1 MLSLLLRRAGLA
13 VMVALTVS
21 LLCFVLSN
29 VAVDPA
35 LALAGD
41 SPTEADLQALR
52 VRYAL
57 DRPLPERYAAYLGR
71 LVAGDLGTSQLT
83 GEPVSRM
90 LADRVGVTALLALT
104 AILLAL
110 AVAVPAGVMAA
121 AHRGGWTD
129 RVVSFVTAA
138 VQAMPSFWAALLLI
152 IFFGVKLR
160 WLPIS
165 GSGTLAH
172 YVMPTIALS
181 LYALPALTRL
191 TRSGMVQALESDY
204 IRTARAMGLPGRVI
218 LFKSA
223 LRNAL
228 LPVVSLGAV
237 QFGFMLGGSIVIE
250 SIFAIHGIGYLA
262 WQSMIRADMPVIQA
276 VVLMISLTYIVL
288 TFLSDVLNTLLD
300 PRLKRAAS

>member
-1 MLSLLLRRAGLA
+1 MLLMLLRRAGLA

-41 SPTEADLQALR
+41 SATEADLQALR
-52 VRYAL
+52 TRYAL

-71 LVAGDLGTSQLT
+71 LLSADLGTSQLT

-90 LADRVGVTALLALT
+90 LYDRVGVTALLAFT
-104 AILLAL
+104 AIIVAL
-110 AVAVPAGVMAA
+110 AIAVPAGVMAA

-129 RVVSFVTAA
+129 RTVSLITAV

-172 YVMPTIALS
+172 YIMPTIALS

-204 IRTARAMGLPGRVI
+204 IRTARAMGLPRRAI

-223 LRNAL
+223 LRNAM

-262 WQSMIRADMPVIQA
+262 WQSMLRSDMPVIQA

-300 PRLKRAAS
+300 PRLKRAQS

>member
-1 MLSLLLRRAGLA
+1 MLVLLLRRAGLA
-13 VMVALTVS
+13 IMVALSVS
-21 LLCFVLSN
+21 MLCFILSN

-52 VRYAL
+52 ERYKL
-57 DRPLPERYAAYLGR
+57 DCPLPERYAAYLAR

-83 GEPVSRM
+83 GEPVARM
-90 LADRVGVTALLALT
+90 LADRIGVTASLALA

-110 AVAVPAGVMAA
+110 AIALPAGVAA
-121 AHRGGWTD
+121 AANRGGWTD
-129 RVVSFVTAA
+129 RVISFVVAV
-138 VQAMPSFWAALLLI
+138 VQALPGFWAALLLI
-152 IFFGVKLR
+152 IAFGVKLR

-172 YVMPTIALS
+172 FVLPTVALS

-191 TRSGMVQALESDY
+191 TRSGMVQALDADY
-204 IRTARAMGLPGRVI
+204 IRTTRAMGLPARAI
-218 LFKSA
+218 LFKNA

-262 WQSMIRADMPVIQA
+262 WQSMIRSDMPVIQA

-288 TFLSDVLNTLLD
+288 TFLSDVLNTALD
-300 PRLKRAAS
+300 PRLKRGAA

>member
-1 MLSLLLRRAGLA
+1 MLLRRAGLA

-41 SPTEADLQALR
+41 SATEADLQALR
-52 VRYAL
+52 TRYAL

-71 LVAGDLGTSQLT
+71 LLSADLGTSQLT

-90 LADRVGVTALLALT
+90 LYDRVGVTALLAFT
-104 AILLAL
+104 AIIVAL
-110 AVAVPAGVMAA
+110 AIAVPAGVMAA

-129 RVVSFVTAA
+129 RTVSLITAV

-172 YVMPTIALS
+172 YIMPTIALS

-204 IRTARAMGLPGRVI
+204 IRTARAMGLPRRAI

-223 LRNAL
+223 LRNAM

-262 WQSMIRADMPVIQA
+262 WQSMLRSDMPVIQA

-300 PRLKRAAS
+300 PRLKRAPS

>member
-1 MLSLLLRRAGLA
+1 MFVLLVRRAGLA
-13 VMVALTVS
+13 IMVAVTVS

-52 VRYAL
+52 ERYAL

-71 LVAGDLGTSQLT
+71 LVSGDLGTSQLT
-83 GEPVSRM
+83 GERVSQM
-90 LADRVGVTALLALT
+90 LADRVGVTASLALA

-110 AVAVPAGVMAA
+110 LIAVPAGVVAA

-129 RVVSFVTAA
+129 RVVSFVAA
-138 VQAMPSFWAALLLI
+138 IIQAMPSFWAALLLI
-152 IFFGVKLR
+152 IAFGVKLR

-172 YVMPTIALS
+172 YVLPTVALS
-181 LYALPALTRL
+181 VYAMPALTRL
-191 TRSGMVQALESDY
+191 TRSGMVEALDSDY
-204 IRTARAMGLPGRVI
+204 IRTAKAMGLPTRSI
-218 LFKSA
+218 LFKNA

-262 WQSMIRADMPVIQA
+262 WQSMIRSDMPVIQA
-276 VVLMISLTYIVL
+276 VVLMVSLTYIVL
-288 TFLSDVLNTLLD
+288 TFLSDVLNTVLD
-300 PRLKRAAS
+300 PRLKRGRS

>member
-1 MLSLLLRRAGLA
+1 MFVLLVRRAGLA
-13 VMVALTVS
+13 IMVALTVS
-21 LLCFVLSN
+21 LLCFILSN

-71 LVAGDLGTSQLT
+71 LVSGDLGTSQLT
-83 GEPVSRM
+83 GERVTQM
-90 LADRVGVTALLALT
+90 LADRVGVTASLAMAAIFLALL
-104 AILLAL
+104 I
-110 AVAVPAGVMAA
+110 AVPAGVMAA

-129 RVVSFVTAA
+129 RIVSFITAII
-138 VQAMPSFWAALLLI
+138 QAMPSFWAALLLI
-152 IFFGVKLR
+152 IAFGVKLR

-172 YVMPTIALS
+172 YVLPTVALS
-181 LYALPALTRL
+181 LYAMPALTRL
-191 TRSGMVQALESDY
+191 TRSGMAEALDSDY
-204 IRTARAMGLPGRVI
+204 IRTARAMGLPTRSI
-218 LFKSA
+218 LFKNA

-262 WQSMIRADMPVIQA
+262 WQSMIRSDMPVIQA
-276 VVLMISLTYIVL
+276 VVLMVSLTYIVL

-300 PRLKRAAS
+300 PRLKRSRS

>member
-1 MLSLLLRRAGLA
+1 MFVLLVRRAGLA
-13 VMVALTVS
+13 IMVAVTVS

-52 VRYAL
+52 ERYAL

-71 LVAGDLGTSQLT
+71 LVSGDLGSSQLT
-83 GEPVSRM
+83 GERVTQM
-90 LADRVGVTALLALT
+90 LADRVGVTASLALA

-110 AVAVPAGVMAA
+110 LIAVPAGVVAA

-129 RVVSFVTAA
+129 RIVSFIAA
-138 VQAMPSFWAALLLI
+138 IIQAMPSFWAALLLI
-152 IFFGVKLR
+152 IAFGVKLR

-172 YVMPTIALS
+172 YVLPTVALS
-181 LYALPALTRL
+181 VYAMPALTRL
-191 TRSGMVQALESDY
+191 TRSGMAEALDSDY
-204 IRTARAMGLPGRVI
+204 IRTARAMGLPTRSI
-218 LFKSA
+218 LFKNA

-262 WQSMIRADMPVIQA
+262 WQSMIRSDMPVIQA
-276 VVLMISLTYIVL
+276 VVLMVSLTYIVL
-288 TFLSDVLNTLLD
+288 TFLSDVLNTVLD
-300 PRLKRAAS
+300 PRLKRGRS

>member
-1 MLSLLLRRAGLA
+1 MFVLLVRRAGLA
-13 VMVALTVS
+13 IMVAVTVS

-52 VRYAL
+52 ERYAL

-71 LVAGDLGTSQLT
+71 LVSGDLGTSQLT
-83 GEPVSRM
+83 GERVTQM
-90 LADRVGVTALLALT
+90 LADRVGVTASLALA

-110 AVAVPAGVMAA
+110 LIAVPAGVVAA

-129 RVVSFVTAA
+129 RIVSFIAA
-138 VQAMPSFWAALLLI
+138 IIQAMPSFWAALLLI
-152 IFFGVKLR
+152 IAFGVKLR

-172 YVMPTIALS
+172 YVLPTVALS
-181 LYALPALTRL
+181 VYAMPALTRL
-191 TRSGMVQALESDY
+191 TRSGMVEALDSDY
-204 IRTARAMGLPGRVI
+204 IRTARAMGLPTRSI
-218 LFKSA
+218 LFKNA

-262 WQSMIRADMPVIQA
+262 WQSMIRSDMPVIQA
-276 VVLMISLTYIVL
+276 VVLMVSLTYIVL
-288 TFLSDVLNTLLD
+288 TFLSDVLNTVLD
-300 PRLKRAAS
+300 PRLKRGRS

>member
-1 MLSLLLRRAGLA
+1 MLLMLLRRAGLA

-41 SPTEADLQALR
+41 SATEADLQALR
-52 VRYAL
+52 TRYAL

-71 LVAGDLGTSQLT
+71 LLSADLGTSQLT

-90 LADRVGVTALLALT
+90 LYDRVGVTALLAFT
-104 AILLAL
+104 AIIVAL
-110 AVAVPAGVMAA
+110 AIAVPAGVMAA

-129 RVVSFVTAA
+129 RTVSLITAV

-172 YVMPTIALS
+172 YIMPTIALS

-204 IRTARAMGLPGRVI
+204 IRTARAMGLPRRAI

-223 LRNAL
+223 LRNAM

-262 WQSMIRADMPVIQA
+262 WQSMLRSDMPVIQA

-300 PRLKRAAS
+300 PRLKRAPS

>member
-1 MLSLLLRRAGLA
+1 MFVLLVRRAGLA
-13 VMVALTVS
+13 IMVAVTVS

-52 VRYAL
+52 ERYAL

-71 LVAGDLGTSQLT
+71 LVSGDLGTSQLT
-83 GEPVSRM
+83 GERVSQM
-90 LADRVGVTALLALT
+90 LADRVGVTASLALA

-110 AVAVPAGVMAA
+110 LIAVPAGVVAA

-129 RVVSFVTAA
+129 RVVSFVAA
-138 VQAMPSFWAALLLI
+138 IIQAMPSFWAALLLI
-152 IFFGVKLR
+152 IAFGVKLR

-172 YVMPTIALS
+172 YVLPTVALS
-181 LYALPALTRL
+181 VYAMPALTRL
-191 TRSGMVQALESDY
+191 TRSGMVEALDSEY
-204 IRTARAMGLPGRVI
+204 IRTAKAMGLPTRSI
-218 LFKSA
+218 LFKNA

-262 WQSMIRADMPVIQA
+262 WQSMIRSDMPVIQA
-276 VVLMISLTYIVL
+276 VVLMVSLTYIVL
-288 TFLSDVLNTLLD
+288 TFLSDVLNTVLD
-300 PRLKRAAS
+300 PRLKRGRS

>member
-1 MLSLLLRRAGLA
+1 MFVLLVRRAGLA
-13 VMVALTVS
+13 IMVAVTVS

-52 VRYAL
+52 ERYAL

-71 LVAGDLGTSQLT
+71 LISGDLGTSQLT
-83 GEPVSRM
+83 GERVSQM
-90 LADRVGVTALLALT
+90 LADRVGVTASLALA

-110 AVAVPAGVMAA
+110 LIAVPAGVVAA

-129 RVVSFVTAA
+129 RIVSFIAA
-138 VQAMPSFWAALLLI
+138 IVQAMPSFWAALLLI
-152 IFFGVKLR
+152 IAFGVKLR

-165 GSGTLAH
+165 GSSTLAH
-172 YVMPTIALS
+172 YVLPTAALS
-181 LYALPALTRL
+181 LYAMPALTRL
-191 TRSGMVQALESDY
+191 TRSGMTEALDSDY
-204 IRTARAMGLPGRVI
+204 IRTARAMGLPTRSI
-218 LFKSA
+218 LFKNA

-262 WQSMIRADMPVIQA
+262 WQSMIRSDMPVIQA
-276 VVLMISLTYIVL
+276 VVLMVSLTYIVL
-288 TFLSDVLNTLLD
+288 TFLSDVLNTVLD
-300 PRLKRAAS
+300 PRLKRGRS

>member
-1 MLSLLLRRAGLA
+1 MFVLLVRRAGLA
-13 VMVALTVS
+13 IMVAVTVS

-52 VRYAL
+52 ERYAL
-57 DRPLPERYAAYLGR
+57 DRPLPYRYAAYLER
-71 LVAGDLGTSQLT
+71 LFSGDLGASQLT
-83 GEPVSRM
+83 GERVSQM
-90 LADRVGVTALLALT
+90 QADRVGVTASLAMA

-110 AVAVPAGVMAA
+110 LVAVPAGVMAA

-129 RVVSFVTAA
+129 RIVSFATAII
-138 VQAMPSFWAALLLI
+138 QAMPSFWAALLLI
-152 IFFGVKLR
+152 IAFGVKLR

-165 GSGTLAH
+165 GSGSLAH
-172 YVMPTIALS
+172 YVLPTVALS
-181 LYALPALTRL
+181 LYAMPALTRL
-191 TRSGMVQALESDY
+191 TRSGMVEALDSDY
-204 IRTARAMGLPGRVI
+204 IRTARAMGLPARSI
-218 LFKSA
+218 LFKNA

-250 SIFAIHGIGYLA
+250 SIFAIHGVGYLA
-262 WQSMIRADMPVIQA
+262 WQSMIRSDMPVIQA

-288 TFLSDVLNTLLD
+288 TFLSDLLNTLLD
-300 PRLKRAAS
+300 PRLKRGRS

>member
-1 MLSLLLRRAGLA
+1 MFVLLVRRAGLA
-13 VMVALTVS
+13 IMVAVTVS

-52 VRYAL
+52 ERYAL

-71 LVAGDLGTSQLT
+71 LVSGDLGTSQLT
-83 GEPVSRM
+83 GERVTQM
-90 LADRVGVTALLALT
+90 LADRVGVTASLALA

-110 AVAVPAGVMAA
+110 LIAVPAGVVAA

-129 RVVSFVTAA
+129 RIVSFIAA
-138 VQAMPSFWAALLLI
+138 IIQAMPSFWAALLLI
-152 IFFGVKLR
+152 IAFGVKLR

-172 YVMPTIALS
+172 YVLPTVALS
-181 LYALPALTRL
+181 VYAMPALTRL
-191 TRSGMVQALESDY
+191 TRSGMAEALDSDY
-204 IRTARAMGLPGRVI
+204 IRTARAMGLPTRSI
-218 LFKSA
+218 LFKNA

-262 WQSMIRADMPVIQA
+262 WQSMIRSDMPVIQA
-276 VVLMISLTYIVL
+276 VVLMVSLTYIVL
-288 TFLSDVLNTLLD
+288 TFLSDVLNTVLD
-300 PRLKRAAS
+300 PRLKRGRS

>member
-1 MLSLLLRRAGLA
+1 MLFLLLRRAGLA
-13 VMVALTVS
+13 VMVAGAVS

-52 VRYAL
+52 DRYAL

-71 LVAGDLGTSQLT
+71 LLAGDLGTSQLT
-83 GEPVSRM
+83 GEPVAHM
-90 LADRVGVTALLALT
+90 LADRVGVTAS
-104 AILLAL
+104 LAL
-110 AVAVPAGVMAA
+110 AAIALALLIALPAGVAA
-121 AHRGGWTD
+121 AANRGGWTD
-129 RVVSFVTAA
+129 RAVSLVVAV

-152 IFFGVKLR
+152 IAFGVKLR

-172 YVMPTIALS
+172 FVLPTVALS

-204 IRTARAMGLPGRVI
+204 IRTARAMGLSTGTI

-228 LPVVSLGAV
+228 MPVVSLGAV

-262 WQSMIRADMPVIQA
+262 WQSMIRSDMPVIQA

-288 TFLSDVLNTLLD
+288 TFLSDVLNTALD
-300 PRLKRAAS
+300 PRLKRGAA

>member
-1 MLSLLLRRAGLA
+1 MFVLLVRRAGLA
-13 VMVALTVS
+13 IMVAVTVS

-41 SPTEADLQALR
+41 SATEADLQALR
-52 VRYAL
+52 ERYAL
-57 DRPLPERYAAYLGR
+57 DRPLPYRYAAYLER
-71 LVAGDLGTSQLT
+71 LFGGDLGASQLT
-83 GEPVSRM
+83 GERVSQM
-90 LADRVGVTALLALT
+90 LADRVGVTASLAMTAMLLAL
-104 AILLAL
+104 L
-110 AVAVPAGVMAA
+110 VAVPAGVMAA

-129 RVVSFVTAA
+129 RIVSFVTAII
-138 VQAMPSFWAALLLI
+138 QAMPSFWAALLLI
-152 IFFGVKLR
+152 IAFGVKLR

-165 GSGTLAH
+165 GSGSLAH
-172 YVMPTIALS
+172 YVLPTVALS
-181 LYALPALTRL
+181 LYAMPALTRL
-191 TRSGMVQALESDY
+191 TRSGMVEALDSDY
-204 IRTARAMGLPGRVI
+204 IRTARAMGLPRSSI
-218 LFKSA
+218 LFKNA

-250 SIFAIHGIGYLA
+250 SIFAIHGVGYLA
-262 WQSMIRADMPVIQA
+262 WQSMIRSDMPVIQA

-300 PRLKRAAS
+300 PRLKRGRS

>member
-1 MLSLLLRRAGLA
+1 MLVLLLRRAGLA

-52 VRYAL
+52 DRYAL

-71 LVAGDLGTSQLT
+71 LLAGDLGTSQLT
-83 GEPVSRM
+83 GEPVAHM
-90 LADRVGVTALLALT
+90 LADRVGVTAS
-104 AILLAL
+104 LAL
-110 AVAVPAGVMAA
+110 AAIALALLIALPAGVAAA

-129 RVVSFVTAA
+129 RAVSLVVAV

-152 IFFGVKLR
+152 IAFGVKLR

-172 YVMPTIALS
+172 FVLPTLALS

-204 IRTARAMGLPGRVI
+204 IRTARAMGLSTSTI

-262 WQSMIRADMPVIQA
+262 WQSMIRSDMPVIQA

-288 TFLSDVLNTLLD
+288 TFLSDVLNTALD
-300 PRLKRAAS
+300 PRLKLGAA

>member
-1 MLSLLLRRAGLA
+1 MLSLLLRRMGLA
-13 VMVALTVS
+13 LMVAITVS
-21 LLCFVLSN
+21 LLCFTLSN

-41 SPTEADLQALR
+41 SATEADLQALR
-52 VRYAL
+52 IRYGL
-57 DRPLPERYAAYLGR
+57 DRPLPERYAAYLAR
-71 LVAGDLGTSQLT
+71 LVQGDLGTSQLT
-83 GEPVSRM
+83 GEPVSKM
-90 LADRVGVTALLALT
+90 LTDRVGVTAMLAFT

-110 AVAVPAGVMAA
+110 LIAVPAGVLAA
-121 AHRGGWTD
+121 ARRGGWAD
-129 RVVSFVTAA
+129 RIVSLIVVV
-138 VQAMPSFWAALLLI
+138 VQAVPSFWAALVLI
-152 IFFGVKLR
+152 IFFGVQLR

-165 GSGTLAH
+165 GSSSAAH
-172 YVMPTIALS
+172 LVLPTVALS

-191 TRSGMVQALESDY
+191 TRSGMIDALESDY
-204 IRTARAMGLPGRVI
+204 IRTARAMGLPTFKI
-218 LFKSA
+218 LFVSA

-262 WQSMIRADMPVIQA
+262 WQSMIRSDMPVIQA

-288 TFLSDVLNTLLD
+288 TFLSDVINTLLD
-300 PRLKRAAS
+300 PRMKRAAS

>member
-1 MLSLLLRRAGLA
+1 MLSLLLRRAGLGL
-13 VMVALTVS
+13 MVALTVS

-41 SPTEADLQALR
+41 SATEADLQALR

-57 DRPLPERYAAYLGR
+57 DKPLPERYAAYLGR
-71 LVAGDLGTSQLT
+71 LLAGDLGTSQLT

-104 AILLAL
+104 AILVAL

-121 AHRGGWTD
+121 AHRGGWAD
-129 RVVSFVTAA
+129 RVVSFVTAV

-172 YVMPTIALS
+172 YVMPTVALS

-204 IRTARAMGLPGRVI
+204 IRTARAMGLPTRVI

>member
-1 MLSLLLRRAGLA
+1 
-13 VMVALTVS
+13 
-21 LLCFVLSN
+21 
-29 VAVDPA
+29 
-35 LALAGD
+35 
-41 SPTEADLQALR
+41 
-52 VRYAL
+52 
-57 DRPLPERYAAYLGR
+57 
-71 LVAGDLGTSQLT
+71 
-83 GEPVSRM
+83 
-90 LADRVGVTALLALT
+90 
-104 AILLAL
+104 
-110 AVAVPAGVMAA
+110 
-121 AHRGGWTD
+121 
-129 RVVSFVTAA
+129 
-138 VQAMPSFWAALLLI
+138 
-152 IFFGVKLR
+152 VKLR

-172 YVMPTIALS
+172 YVMPTVALS

-204 IRTARAMGLPGRVI
+204 IRTARAMGLPTRVI

>member
-1 MLSLLLRRAGLA
+1 MLVLLLRRAGLA
-13 VMVALTVS
+13 IMVALSVS
-21 LLCFVLSN
+21 MLCFILSN

-52 VRYAL
+52 ERYKL
-57 DRPLPERYAAYLGR
+57 DRPLPERYAAYLAR

-83 GEPVSRM
+83 GEPVARM
-90 LADRVGVTALLALT
+90 LADRIGVTASLALA

-110 AVAVPAGVMAA
+110 AIALPAGVAA
-121 AHRGGWTD
+121 AANRGGWTD
-129 RVVSFVTAA
+129 RVISFVVAV
-138 VQAMPSFWAALLLI
+138 VQALPGFWAALLLI
-152 IFFGVKLR
+152 IAFGVKLR

-172 YVMPTIALS
+172 FVLPTVALS

-191 TRSGMVQALESDY
+191 TRSGMVQALDADY
-204 IRTARAMGLPGRVI
+204 IRTARAMGLPARAI
-218 LFKSA
+218 LFKNA

-262 WQSMIRADMPVIQA
+262 WQSMIRSDMPVIQA

-288 TFLSDVLNTLLD
+288 TFLSDVLNTALD
-300 PRLKRAAS
+300 PRLKRGAA

>member
-1 MLSLLLRRAGLA
+1 MLVLLLRRAGLA

-52 VRYAL
+52 DRYAL

-71 LVAGDLGTSQLT
+71 LLAGDLGTSQLT
-83 GEPVSRM
+83 GEPVAHM
-90 LADRVGVTALLALT
+90 LADRVGVTAS
-104 AILLAL
+104 LAL
-110 AVAVPAGVMAA
+110 AAIALALLIALPAGVAAA

-129 RVVSFVTAA
+129 RAVSLVVAV

-152 IFFGVKLR
+152 IAFGVKLR

-172 YVMPTIALS
+172 FVLPTLALS

-204 IRTARAMGLPGRVI
+204 IRTARAMGLSTSTI

-262 WQSMIRADMPVIQA
+262 WQSMIRSDMPVIQA

-288 TFLSDVLNTLLD
+288 TFLSDVLNTALD
-300 PRLKRAAS
+300 PRLKRGAA